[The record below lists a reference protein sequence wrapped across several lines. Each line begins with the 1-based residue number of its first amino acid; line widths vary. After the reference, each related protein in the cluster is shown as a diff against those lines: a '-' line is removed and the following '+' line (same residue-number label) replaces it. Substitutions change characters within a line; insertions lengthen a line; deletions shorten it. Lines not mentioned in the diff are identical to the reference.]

1 MNNTTFTYSLLRY
14 VHSQAGGESLNVG
27 ILFIFP
33 RQRQV
38 IFHHPGRLARLLNTY
53 KSFPEWLVK
62 AHLRGIKQKA
72 QQVSTDWNLFSG
84 DLLKD
89 PWAFICKEFLL
100 EDATALQFSELRAG
114 VSDTDDLAGLSQ
126 SYYNLFFRDYDE
138 QDLKQNQRNE
148 KYIAQKLH
156 KNLLAKDKEIERYLQ
171 KDVEVKSPEL
181 TLKFDYGWQNHQLHL
196 VKPLAFDLETEEGI
210 QEKSARNFGYLTL
223 LSQTALEK
231 NYTFDILVTRPSDR
245 NLYSAYD
252 KALKVLEAA
261 KTSKKII
268 EEPQFEEY
276 SSELVEQIIK

>member
-14 VHSQAGGESLNVG
+14 VHSQSGGESLNVG

-33 RQRQV
+33 AQRQV
-38 IFHHPGRLARLLNTY
+38 IFHHPSRLARLLNTY

-72 QQVSTDWNLFSG
+72 QQVSTDWTLFSG

-114 VSDTDDLAGLSQ
+114 VSDTADLAELAQ
-126 SYYNLFFRDYDE
+126 SYYNLFFRDYEE

-148 KYIAQKLH
+148 KYIAQKFH
-156 KNLLAKDKEIERYLQ
+156 KNLLAKDKEIERYLK

-196 VKPLAFDLETEEGI
+196 VKPLAFDLETDEGI

-223 LSQTALEK
+223 LSQTAEEK
-231 NYTFDILVTRPSDR
+231 NYTFDILVTRPSDK

-252 KALKVLEAA
+252 KALKVLEAV

-276 SSELVEQIIK
+276 SSELLDQIIK